1 MFNFEIKRIYIMSH
15 QNVLSVKNWYLW
27 KIGIS
32 KDPIERKEQ
41 ITKSI
46 LEKSGV
52 YFPIRIWIKI
62 PLFSARLIEGKAH
75 GIFAN
80 FRSKRVPHGSS
91 GYTEWFTAPNSIISL
106 LLFWFLPNFEGK
118 SLFCLAVFL
127 APVPIDFMAVCIS
140 MAATEWF
147 FAIWLVCVGIEQV
160 FGFGLLNLI
169 TRSINCLATFVA
181 AVLEYFFT

>member
-1 MFNFEIKRIYIMSH
+1 MFKFEIKRIYIMSH

-32 KDPIERKEQ
+32 KDPIERKDQ

-62 PLFSARLIEGKAH
+62 PLFSAKLIEGKAH

-80 FRSKRVPHGSS
+80 FRSKRIPHGSS
-91 GYTEWFTAPNSIISL
+91 GYTEWFTAPNSIISVL
-106 LLFWFLPNFEGK
+106 MFWFLPNFEGK

-127 APVPIDFMAVCIS
+127 APVPLDFMAVCIS
-140 MAATEWF
+140 MAATEF
-147 FAIWLVCVGIEQV
+147 LFAAFVLCKAVEWAT
-160 FGFGLLNLI
+160 GFDLLGCTIYILK
-169 TRSINCLATFVA
+169 
-181 AVLEYFFT
+181 YFTS

>member
-15 QNVLSVKNWYLW
+15 QNMLSAKNWYLW

-32 KDPIERKEQ
+32 NAPKLRAKQVSD
-41 ITKSI
+41 SI
-46 LEKSGV
+46 AELSGKP
-52 YFPIRIWIKI
+52 FPIRIWIKI

-80 FRSKRVPHGSS
+80 FRSKRIPQGSS
-91 GYTEWFTAPNSIISL
+91 GYTEWFTFFNAMTSL

-127 APVPIDFMAVCIS
+127 APIPFDFMAVCIL
-140 MAATEWF
+140 MAAAEF
-147 FAIWLVCVGIEQV
+147 LLAAFVLCKAIEFAT
-160 FGFGLLNLI
+160 GFDLLGGTIYILK
-169 TRSINCLATFVA
+169 
-181 AVLEYFFT
+181 YFTS